1 MRKRPLFF
9 IVFLS
14 VASLVFGA
22 QTVSAVVQGI
32 VPEMLTI
39 ASDMTVSTTIDIFNT
54 TNTML
59 GYINIF
65 SNRVGTWKITITSS
79 NGGAMAST
87 SSGNGDRY
95 PYKLN
100 FGTIEDISLEKPF
113 VFDATGKT
121 GSGGSVFALLGL
133 ITRIFGISPT
143 HRFAGHVQGYNH
155 HHNFL
160 ELRSQKL
167 RSARF
172 ISMHRDCFVAKNRRG
187 LLLFSPVLA
196 LWNFLSYRVLTCGW
210 PTMKAPRGGMMK
222 VIRFVLALLL
232 AAGVAASASAFSF
245 VPMSASLSPSGAQ
258 SVMSFKVTNDTPQ
271 AIAVVI
277 KVMTR
282 SIDIEG
288 KESNQPVGSEF
299 IVFPTRVVVQPNSF
313 QTIKVQYKGAAFPAP
328 GTLLPS
334 HGRASPHRFLETG
347 NLWRQGSLPLHR
359 GPLCHPPE
367 SGSQTERFRCDRG
380 PKRTG
385 RRALW

>member
-121 GSGGSVFALLGL
+121 GSGGSVFALGVNYENFWDLTNPVSPDTYRDT
-133 ITRIFGISPT
+133 ITITIS
-143 HRFAGHVQGYNH
+143 
-155 HHNFL
+155 
-160 ELRSQKL
+160 S
-167 RSARF
+167 S
-172 ISMHRDCFVAKNRRG
+172 
-187 LLLFSPVLA
+187 
-196 LWNFLSYRVLTCGW
+196 
-210 PTMKAPRGGMMK
+210 
-222 VIRFVLALLL
+222 
-232 AAGVAASASAFSF
+232 
-245 VPMSASLSPSGAQ
+245 
-258 SVMSFKVTNDTPQ
+258 
-271 AIAVVI
+271 
-277 KVMTR
+277 
-282 SIDIEG
+282 
-288 KESNQPVGSEF
+288 
-299 IVFPTRVVVQPNSF
+299 
-313 QTIKVQYKGAAFPAP
+313 
-328 GTLLPS
+328 
-334 HGRASPHRFLETG
+334 
-347 NLWRQGSLPLHR
+347 
-359 GPLCHPPE
+359 
-367 SGSQTERFRCDRG
+367 
-380 PKRTG
+380 
-385 RRALW
+385 